1 MLKFEPEEIRELQ
14 YWAMKGRNV
23 PRDDILSLDEHL
35 CMLLGIEE
43 PDIIED
49 PDD

>member
-14 YWAMKGRNV
+14 YWAMKGRGLSLND
-23 PRDDILSLDEHL
+23 RQSLDEHL
-35 CMLLGIEE
+35 CKLLGIEE
-43 PDIIED
+43 PEVIED